1 MHDDGVTVTMTKE
14 EFDTLCEQR
23 KELTKRLNQ
32 AVSDMVSLDD
42 EYRAF
47 KSVAGDAKNAFDNLR
62 QRYETAMSPAKHEGY
77 YERLYNNM
85 HVLLAKKVD
94 ECNMYLGLLR
104 DARDEFKEMKAQ
116 YVHLLEMNER
126 IYMSLARTDYRAQE
140 ILHMHNLGLIDKD
153 ECMSRM
159 NEIYGHDVDER

>member
-14 EFDTLCEQR
+14 EFDALCEQR

-47 KSVAGDAKNAFDNLR
+47 KSVVGDAKNAFDNLR
-62 QRYETAMSPAKHEGY
+62 QRYETAMSPARHEGY

-104 DARDEFKEMKAQ
+104 DARDEFKAQ
-116 YVHLLEMNER
+116 R
-126 IYMSLARTDYRAQE
+126 IIHWFE
-140 ILHMHNLGLIDKD
+140 LGLIDKD